1 MTSTGAAY
9 GLLSVQGL
17 SVLTAACALG
27 YLLGL
32 RAAYGRKSPRLKR
45 REARLQAEQVC
56 SVAKDN
62 PRTAG
67 TVCECGAIIP
77 GKCTP
82 EELARHKASNRH
94 TRNMHRHSAK
104 EVVACEEV
112 SEYRAAAVALIKPT
126 DLVLE
131 IGSHVGGT
139 TKFIAGVAKR
149 VVGVDQ
155 QPELVAE
162 ARLKYPDIQ
171 FENFDAFQAGK
182 LLALKKSAEPDTFSK
197 VFIDISG
204 SRDLGTVFRLMDLID
219 NIIKPELQVVKSQ
232 PLKKMLLRS
241 RLWIHH
247 PAGPHNQLTE
257 DNLQNV

>member
-1 MTSTGAAY
+1 MTSTGAGD
-9 GLLSVQGL
+9 GLLWIQGFSAL
-17 SVLTAACALG
+17 AAACAVG
-27 YLLGL
+27 YLVGL
-32 RAAYGRKSPRLKR
+32 RAASMRISPRLKR
-45 REARLQAEQVC
+45 RQARLQAECVLI
-56 SVAKDN
+56 AEKDHGK
-62 PRTAG
+62 TAG
-67 TVCECGAIIP
+67 NVCECGAILP
-77 GKCTP
+77 GRCTP
-82 EELARHKASNRH
+82 EELARHRASNRH
-94 TRNMHRHSAK
+94 TRNMLRHSAK

-112 SEYRAAAVALIKPT
+112 SEYRAAAVALLKPT

-162 ARLKYPDIQ
+162 ARQKHPDIQ
-171 FENFDAFQAGK
+171 FENFDAFEASK
-182 LLALKKSAEPDTFSK
+182 LIALKKSAEPEVFSK

-219 NIIKPELQVVKSQ
+219 NIIKPEIQVVKSQ

-247 PAGPHNQLTE
+247 PAGPHNQPTE

>member
-1 MTSTGAAY
+1 MTSTGADY

-17 SVLTAACALG
+17 GVLAAACALG

-32 RAAYGRKSPRLKR
+32 RASYKRKSPRLQR
-45 REARLQAEQVC
+45 RQARLQAEQVC
-56 SVAKDN
+56 IVAEGTG
-62 PRTAG
+62 RTAG

-82 EELARHKASNRH
+82 EELSRHKASNRH
-94 TRNMHRHSAK
+94 AKNMHRHSAK

-112 SEYRAAAVALIKPT
+112 SEYRAAAVALLKPT

-149 VVGVDQ
+149 VVGLDQ

-162 ARLKYPDIQ
+162 ARQKHPDIQ
-171 FENFDAFQAGK
+171 FENFDAFDAGK
-182 LLALKKSAEPDTFSK
+182 LLALKRSVEPETFSK

-204 SRDLGTVFRLMDLID
+204 SRDLGTVFRLMEVID

-232 PLKKMLLRS
+232 PLKKMLIRS

-247 PAGPHNQLTE
+247 PAGPHNQLAE

>member
-1 MTSTGAAY
+1 MTSTGADY
-9 GLLSVQGL
+9 GLLSLQGL
-17 SVLTAACALG
+17 SVLAAACVLG
-27 YLLGL
+27 YLVGL
-32 RAAYGRKSPRLKR
+32 RAASARISPRLKR
-45 REARLQAEQVC
+45 RQARLRAERPNVM
-56 SVAKDN
+56 AKDN
-62 PRTAG
+62 GRTAG
-67 TVCECGAIIP
+67 AVCECGAIIP
-77 GKCTP
+77 GRCTP

-94 TRNMHRHSAK
+94 ARNMLRHSAK

-112 SEYRAAAVALIKPT
+112 SEYRAAAMALLKPT

-139 TKFIAGVAKR
+139 TKFIASVAKR

-162 ARLKYPDIQ
+162 ARQKHPDIQ
-171 FENFDAFQAGK
+171 FENFDAFDAGK
-182 LLALKKSAEPDTFSK
+182 LLALKKSAEPDIFSK

-247 PAGPHNQLTE
+247 PDGPHNQLTE